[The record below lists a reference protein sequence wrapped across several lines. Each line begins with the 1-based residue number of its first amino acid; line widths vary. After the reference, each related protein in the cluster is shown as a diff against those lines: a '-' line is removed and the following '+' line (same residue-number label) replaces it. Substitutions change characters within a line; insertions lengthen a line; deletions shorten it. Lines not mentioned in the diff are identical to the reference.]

1 MNRHLSPAERP
12 RTSVVRT
19 SRAVTV
25 THDAGSETRDR
36 VRFALEA
43 AGVGTFEWDMLE
55 HTVVWSDVQQR
66 LHGMTPGTFGGTME
80 AFFAAVH
87 PSDRERIRNE
97 VARSVAQNTDRR
109 FEYRVEW
116 PDGSVRWIAMSGRS
130 FHDEHGRPVRSA
142 GIGMDITRQ
151 KELHERLLQAQKME
165 AVGNLAGGIAHDF
178 NNLLTVIAGYCQLL
192 VARRGMQADA
202 RRDLSEIRR
211 AVDRASALTA
221 QLLAFSRRQVLAPRV
236 VNLNE
241 IICNLRPMLRRLIE
255 EHVQLEFRLTEDLA
269 LVNVDPGQMDQVLI
283 NLIVNAR
290 DAMPEGGIVTVETA
304 VTTETAVTMIARG
317 EGEAPVP
324 PCQQV
329 ALSVTDT
336 GQGIQPDAQRHI
348 FEPFFTTKPQGEGTG
363 LGLATV
369 YGIVKQSGGSIFME
383 SEPGIGTTFRLYFP
397 VVSVQTEADTSLP
410 KAAAGDLRGNETV
423 LVVEDDSRLRALD
436 ERILKQFGYR
446 VLVAST
452 AAEAL
457 RICEETD
464 EPIHAVLTDVIMPG
478 GSGRTIADWVA
489 EHRPDTKVIY
499 MSGYAGNAITR
510 HGILEAG
517 TQFLQKPFSP
527 DALARKLREALS

>member
-1 MNRHLSPAERP
+1 MP
-12 RTSVVRT
+12 
-19 SRAVTV
+19 
-25 THDAGSETRDR
+25 
-36 VRFALEA
+36 FALEA
-43 AGVGTFEWDMLE
+43 AGVGTFEWDILDDK
-55 HTVVWSDVQQR
+55 VVWSDVQQR
-66 LHGMTPGTFGGTME
+66 LHGMTPGSFGGTIE

-97 VARSVAQNTDRR
+97 VARSVAQNADRR

-116 PDGSVRWIAMSGRS
+116 PDGSIRWIAMFGRS
-130 FHDEHGRPVRSA
+130 FHGEQGRPVRSA

-192 VARRGMQADA
+192 AARRGMPADA
-202 RRDLSEIRR
+202 RRDLSEVRR

-241 IICNLRPMLRRLIE
+241 IISNLRPMLRRLIE
-255 EHVQLEFRLTEDLA
+255 EHVQLEFRLAEDLA
-269 LVNVDPGQMDQVLI
+269 LVNVDPGQLDQVLI
-283 NLIVNAR
+283 NLVVNAR
-290 DAMPEGGIVTVETA
+290 DAMPEGGTVTIETA
-304 VTTETAVTMIARG
+304 VTTDTPVTMIARG
-317 EGEAPVP
+317 EGESHDQSPARP
-324 PCQQV
+324 QV

-336 GQGIQPDAQRHI
+336 GHGIQPDAQRHI

-369 YGIVKQSGGSIFME
+369 YGIVKQSGGSILME
-383 SEPGIGTTFRLYFP
+383 SEPGIGTTFKLYFP
-397 VVSVQTEADTSLP
+397 AVSVQPEVETSVP
-410 KAAAGDLRGNETV
+410 KPVAGDLHGHETV
-423 LVVEDDSRLRALD
+423 LVVEDDSRLRMLD
-436 ERILKQFGYR
+436 ERILTQYGYR

-457 RICEETD
+457 RICEQSD
-464 EPIHAVLTDVIMPG
+464 EPIHAILTDVIMPG
-478 GSGRTIADWVA
+478 GSGRTIADWVVQ
-489 EHRPDTKVIY
+489 HRPDTKVIY

-527 DALARKLREALS
+527 DALARKLREALG